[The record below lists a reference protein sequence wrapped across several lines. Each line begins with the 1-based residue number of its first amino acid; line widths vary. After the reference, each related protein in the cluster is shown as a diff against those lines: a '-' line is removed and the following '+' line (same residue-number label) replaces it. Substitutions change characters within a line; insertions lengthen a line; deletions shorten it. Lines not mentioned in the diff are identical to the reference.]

1 MPLPRFLRNR
11 REKKKEEKAGG
22 DTEKIDITK
31 LKSVLEEEE
40 PDKRLAPQDESDV
53 IYIKSMDLQGLSD
66 IQQVSGEL
74 EGGNIVIMY
83 IGRLQY
89 GQSRELRRVVDQL
102 RGICRSIG
110 GDIAQLGQDYI
121 VITPSFVKIYKKS
134 SSQNA

>member
-11 REKKKEEKAGG
+11 REQKKGEKTGG
-22 DTEKIDITK
+22 DAESINITK
-31 LKSVLEEEE
+31 LKSVLEEDESDE
-40 PDKRLAPQDESDV
+40 SLPQPDESDV

-66 IQQVSGEL
+66 IQQVSGEV
-74 EGGNIVIMY
+74 EHGNIVIMY

-102 RGICRSIG
+102 RGVCRSIG
-110 GDIAQLGQDYI
+110 GDIAQLGQEYI

-134 SSQNA
+134 PS